1 MKKIIIAALSS
12 IFMIGMVAAQTPKVE
27 HGKKQHGQHKEHG
40 KEKYGKGKMAHHLN
54 MSEEQKK
61 QAKVIGENYHKQVQA
76 LKKNDNIT
84 MGEYKKQMDALKKER
99 KAKFDGLLTT
109 EQKTKIAEGKK
120 KREEHA
126 QVRGAAR
133 LEKMKINL
141 GLKDDQVAK
150 IKKQQDGFRSKAKAI
165 RENGSLSDDQKKE
178 QMKSLAKEQKESF
191 KSILTKEQQEK
202 LDSRKKEFKGKRGEA
217 KK

>member
-1 MKKIIIAALSS
+1 MKKIIIAALST
-12 IFMIGMVAAQTPKVE
+12 IFIVGTVAAQEKKIE

-40 KEKYGKGKMAHHLN
+40 KAKMAHHVNL
-54 MSEEQKK
+54 SEEQKK
-61 QAKVIGENYHKQVQA
+61 QAKSIGESYHKQVQA
-76 LKKNDNIT
+76 LKKNDKLT
-84 MGEYKKQMDALKKER
+84 MGEYKQQMAALQKDR
-99 KAKFDGLLTT
+99 KAKFEGLLTA
-109 EQKTKIAEGKK
+109 EQKTKVAEGKK
-120 KREEHA
+120 KRDEHA

-165 RENGSLSDDQKKE
+165 RENGSLSDEQKKE

-191 KSILTKEQQEK
+191 KLILTKEQQEK
-202 LDSRKKEFKGKRGEA
+202 LDNRKKEHKGKRGEA